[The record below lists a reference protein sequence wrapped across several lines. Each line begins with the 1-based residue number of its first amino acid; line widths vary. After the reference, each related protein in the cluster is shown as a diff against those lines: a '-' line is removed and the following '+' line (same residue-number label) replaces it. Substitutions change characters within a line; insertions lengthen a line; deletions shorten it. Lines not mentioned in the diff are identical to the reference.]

1 VRTLVGF
8 TLTFWALAPPTP
20 GARSPDPGIAAAVA
34 DDSLERAMA
43 LHALNRLT
51 FGPRPGDQK
60 GGQKIADWRF
70 GIEEFSNHRSPI

>member
-1 VRTLVGF
+1 MRTLVGF

-43 LHALNRLT
+43 RHALNRLT
-51 FGPRPGDQK
+51 FGPRRRTTDGRGEGGK
-60 GGQKIADWRF
+60 GRQKIAD
-70 GIEEFSNHRSPI
+70 